1 MDKKQLTAWAGIPVA
16 GSQYSFMAWRK
27 VSSRDPEKQ
36 IPLTNLTE

>member
-1 MDKKQLTAWAGIPVA
+1 MDEKLLTTWAGIPVA
-16 GSQYSFMAWRK
+16 GSQNPFMVWRK